1 VFDSLS
7 AAVPTGSPFVQSSEE
22 PAVEP
27 ESTESAVTTCYRH
40 PEVESYVRCTRCD
53 RYICPDCMREASVG
67 HQCVECVKQG
77 SRSVRQA
84 RTVVGGRIAA
94 TPLVTSVLIGL
105 NVLAY
110 LAEVVR
116 PEILDRFAMLSA
128 RLVGPDGGYYVYQAG
143 YPSDF
148 RAEGVVAGQWERLL
162 TSGFLHLPPT
172 EGTFGLLHIVM
183 NMVSLW
189 QLGRVVEPMLGRLRY
204 IALYLLSTLGG
215 SVFVLLL
222 TGVNVESVG
231 ASGAIFGL
239 GAAYYV
245 LARRVG
251 ADMRSVNRFMVFLL
265 LWLLLSAGLTSWQG
279 HLGGL
284 LTGAAVTF
292 AYAYAPRG
300 PRQALIQAVA
310 CAGVVVLLAVVAFA
324 RVSELTGAGMVQ

>member
-1 VFDSLS
+1 MESESTPSIPSTPS
-7 AAVPTGSPFVQSSEE
+7 AA
-22 PAVEP
+22 
-27 ESTESAVTTCYRH
+27 STESGVTTCYRH
-40 PEVESYVRCTRCD
+40 PKVESHVRCIRCD

-67 HQCVECVKQG
+67 HQCVECVKEG
-77 SRSVRQA
+77 ARSVRQA

-116 PEILDRFAMLSA
+116 PEIVDRFAMLSA
-128 RLVGPDGGYYVYQAG
+128 RLVGPDGGYYVYEPG
-143 YPSDF
+143 HPSGF
-148 RAEGVVAGQWERLL
+148 HAEGVVAGQWERLL

-183 NMVSLW
+183 NMLSLW
-189 QLGRVVEPMLGRLRY
+189 QLGRIVEPMLGRVRY
-204 IALYLLSTLGG
+204 LALYLLATLGG
-215 SVFVLLL
+215 SVFELLL
-222 TGVNVESVG
+222 TDVNTESVG

-251 ADMRSVNRFMVFLL
+251 ADMRTVNRFMAFLL

-284 LTGAAVTF
+284 LTGAAVTL
-292 AYAYAPRG
+292 AYAYAPRT
-300 PRQALIQAVA
+300 PRRALIQTAA
-310 CAGVVVLLAVVAFA
+310 CVSVLVLLAVVALA
-324 RVSELTGAGMVQ
+324 KVSELTGGGMAR